1 MDISSSNG
9 LYSADIINS
18 AGNVMIG
25 GNLSVTGSIGNT
37 SEGPLGNHQVE

>member
-1 MDISSSNG
+1 MDTYHHQVGYIR
-9 LYSADIINS
+9 DIINS

-37 SEGPLGNHQVE
+37 SEGIGNHQVE